1 MANIQRTKND
11 MATENRRETADKLIK
26 NNRIRS
32 DKLTMERRMKAD
44 KTIDENRLRNDE
56 MTFNRRRIND
66 RNPWRTL
73 VILLLLAALATGAYL
88 IFR

>member
-1 MANIQRTKND
+1 